1 MQKFFDG
8 KRIRDEII
16 EGLKNKVAKMD
27 RKPGLAVFLIGN
39 DVICE
44 RYVALKKRIAEK
56 IGVFVR
62 VYKFDENSEQQEI
75 ISKIKELNTDNT
87 IDGIMIQIPI
97 PKNFDKFEIIN
108 AISPEKDVDGLRFC
122 GGFHSHFTP
131 PVVLAILKAVELANK
146 NIEDCEVLV
155 IGRGFLVGWPV
166 AQCMEEAVKG
176 LIIAD
181 RNTKNLSSIA
191 KTADVIISATGEA
204 SLVKPDM
211 VKEGAVLIDAGTSEV
226 GGELLGDI
234 DTECYDKACYYTPV
248 PGGIGPVTVA
258 MLLKNLVEK

>member
-1 MQKFFDG
+1 VDFFDG
-8 KRIRDEII
+8 KKIRDEII
-16 EGLKNKVAKMD
+16 SDLKTKVAKMD
-27 RKPGLAVFLIGN
+27 RKPGLAVFLVGN
-39 DVICE
+39 DVVCE
-44 RYVALKKRIAEK
+44 RYVALKKRIAES
-56 IGVFVR
+56 IGIFVR
-62 VYKFDENSEQQEI
+62 VYKYDENCEQKEI
-75 ISKIKELNTDNT
+75 INKITELNSDNT
-87 IDGIMIQIPI
+87 IDGIMVQIPI

-108 AISPEKDVDGLRFC
+108 AISPDKDVDGLRFC

-146 NIEDCEVLV
+146 NIEECEVLV

-176 LIIAD
+176 LVIAD
-181 RNTKNLSSIA
+181 RNTKNLSSIT

-204 SLVKPDM
+204 GLIKPDM
-211 VKEGAVLIDAGTSEV
+211 VKDGAILIDAGTAEV

-234 DTECYDKACYYTPV
+234 DTECYGKACYYTPV

-258 MLLKNLVEK
+258 MLLKNLVLTK